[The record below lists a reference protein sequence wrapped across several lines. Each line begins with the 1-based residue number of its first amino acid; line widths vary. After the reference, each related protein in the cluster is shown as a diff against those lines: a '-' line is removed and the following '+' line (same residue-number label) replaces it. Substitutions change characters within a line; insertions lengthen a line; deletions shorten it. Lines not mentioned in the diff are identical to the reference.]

1 MNGRKRIEKYPMFD
15 AVVIG
20 VSMGGL
26 QALKAILPHLPK
38 SFVIPVI
45 IVLHQ
50 STTIGSSLA
59 DLLDGMFEIDVKE
72 AELNEKIQAGYVY
85 LSSPGY
91 HLLIEQDK
99 TFALSIDP
107 PVNFSIPS
115 IDVLFESAAE
125 AYGDG
130 LVGIILTGANADGSQ
145 GLKVLGQRGGLT
157 VVQDP
162 CTAEA
167 KTMPEAAIATGAVR
181 HIIPLDEIGEFILRL
196 ADDVG

>member
-1 MNGRKRIEKYPMFD
+1 MFD

-26 QALKAILPHLPK
+26 QALKVILPRLPK
-38 SFVIPVI
+38 NFAIPVI
-45 IVLHQ
+45 VVLHQ
-50 STTIGSSLA
+50 STTIDSSLA
-59 DLLDGMFEIDVKE
+59 VLLNGMFEIDVKE
-72 AELNEKIQAGYVY
+72 AELNEKIEAGYVY

-107 PVNFSIPS
+107 PENFSIPS

-145 GLKVLGQRGGLT
+145 GLKVVGQHGGLT
-157 VVQDP
+157 VVQAP
-162 CTAEA
+162 NTAEA
-167 KTMPEAAIATGAVR
+167 KVMPEAAIAAAEVR
-181 HIIPLDEIGEFILRL
+181 HIVPLDEMGEFILRL

>member
-1 MNGRKRIEKYPMFD
+1 MFD

-26 QALKAILPHLPK
+26 QALKAILPCLPK
-38 SFVIPVI
+38 GFVIPVV

-50 STTIGSSLA
+50 STTVGSSLA
-59 DLLDGMFEIDVKE
+59 SLLDGVFEIDVKE
-72 AELNEKIQAGYVY
+72 AELNEKVEAGYVY

-162 CTAEA
+162 DTAEA
-167 KTMPEAAIATGAVR
+167 KTMPEAAIAAADVR
-181 HIIPLDEIGEFILRL
+181 CIIPLSEMGEFILRL

>member
-1 MNGRKRIEKYPMFD
+1 MFD

-38 SFVIPVI
+38 GFVIPVI

-50 STTIGSSLA
+50 STAIGSSLA

-72 AELNEKIQAGYVY
+72 AELNEKIQAGIVYV
-85 LSSPGY
+85 SSPGY

-125 AYGDG
+125 AYGDS
-130 LVGIILTGANADGSQ
+130 LVGIILTGASADGSQ
-145 GLKVLGQRGGLT
+145 GLKILGQLGGLT

-162 CTAEA
+162 VTADA
-167 KTMPEAAIATGAVR
+167 KTMPEAAIATAEVR
-181 HIIPLDEIGEFILRL
+181 YIIPLDEMGEFILRL